1 MAKRKTNKSSQ
12 TKKEKNKEPIKNEVK
27 SKTRENKKKDKKPIK
42 NEKDQ
47 ENPISS
53 NPSSIED
60 DKEQLQTVVSKNGA
74 IVDLF
79 VPNQDYYHVVPAK
92 PSQYHNPFFSCTLNY
107 SNVARNNNKFY
118 IIQLLQNEKDNQYYI
133 FLRWGRVGRN
143 GQTNLIQFSSLEDG
157 IQFYIDKYQGKKEYG
172 YVEIKLNYEEDK
184 EKISIEDKKES
195 NESKL
200 EKKVNELIKVLYDI
214 NSIDEQMKE
223 IGYDSSKMP
232 LGRLSKENLN
242 EGMTIL
248 KTIENVI
255 NKKEKGNLA
264 DLSSQFYTIIPHNF
278 GFYNMAYFKISTLE
292 EVKEKIDLLESLKDI
307 NVISKVIKEEKEKDT
322 KINSLD
328 TYYANLHCTIKAI
341 DNEDPTYS
349 ILNQYLIAS
358 TTLPSSP
365 KLTLLEVFEL
375 SKENDVKSTSN
386 NNILLWYG
394 TRSANYVSLITEG
407 FRLPSAESPATAF
420 NFGKGIY
427 FSDMSLKY
435 ANPKCF
441 QNGIGFLMLCEVELG
456 NVEER
461 YTGDYELPNTMKEG
475 NNSIKACGMNV
486 PDKKDDYV
494 DKEKGYTIPIGKP
507 IKSDKKSFFGFNQ
520 YIVYDCK
527 KIHMKYLLK
536 VQINNK

>member
-12 TKKEKNKEPIKNEVK
+12 TKKENNKKPVKKEVK
-27 SKTRENKKKDKKPIK
+27 SKTKENKKKEKQTNK

-60 DKEQLQTVVSKNGA
+60 DKEQLQRVVSKNGA

-118 IIQLLQNEKDNQYYI
+118 IIQLLQNENDNQYYI

-264 DLSSQFYTIIPHNF
+264 NLSSQFYTIIPHNF
-278 GFYNMAYFKISTLE
+278 GFYNMAYFKISSLE

-386 NNILLWYG
+386 NNMLLWYG

-441 QNGIGFLMLCEVELG
+441 QHGIGFLMLCEVELG

-507 IKSDKKSFFGFNQ
+507 TKSDKKSFFGFNQ